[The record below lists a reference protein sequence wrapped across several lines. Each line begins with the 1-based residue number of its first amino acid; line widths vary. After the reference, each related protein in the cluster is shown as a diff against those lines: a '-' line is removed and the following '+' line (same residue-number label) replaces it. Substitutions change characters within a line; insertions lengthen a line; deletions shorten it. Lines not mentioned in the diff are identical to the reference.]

1 MSSPQP
7 SRLEIISDPL
17 LAGLEEEACTL
28 AAELL
33 TAARAARTPVEQSE
47 ARKMT
52 RLLNDP
58 SGKELTFHLADEVFR
73 PPTPKAQ
80 ARVFRHL
87 IAQHGIPNYLKFH
100 QRFLMRLGALA
111 SRFLPGIVMPS
122 VTAQIRRDSQRV
134 ILSREEEQL
143 DRYFHSRNKVNLNLL
158 GEAILGEEEAER
170 RLQENLTLLAKPE
183 CTYLSV
189 KISAIFSQ
197 INLLDEEG
205 TLAAIQ
211 ERLRKLYR
219 TGKFI
224 NLDMEEY
231 RDLHLTCEAFRRTL
245 DEEEFADL
253 EAGIVLQAY
262 LPDSYRYLKE
272 LTGWAKTR
280 KAPIK
285 IRIVKG
291 ANLAM
296 EKVEASLHDWP
307 QAPYSEKVDVDA
319 NFKRMLLHASRPENA
334 KAARIGVASHN
345 LFDIAFALLLRK
357 KQGTEDF
364 VELEMLEGMSNDQA
378 RIIAEKNS
386 SVLFYSPIVRDK
398 DFHSA
403 IAYLVRRLD
412 ENTSPGNF
420 LPHVFSM
427 TPGDAQW
434 QEQER
439 RFLDSCQ
446 HITSVSATPN
456 RNQNRALSGAPFGSA
471 FRNSPDTD
479 WTLSA
484 NRQWLTREIQ
494 EFQIDT
500 PPPCPELSKVLA
512 TAKSSDWA
520 ETSPAERAFLLYR
533 VADQL
538 ENARGRLIAV
548 MRHEAEKRPFEADV
562 EVSEAVDFANYYGK
576 QISVEGFLDGT
587 SPTPLGP
594 IVITPPWNF
603 PCAIPCGGI
612 LAALAAGNPVI
623 IKPAPETI
631 LTAWEMVKCLWQG
644 GIPEDALQFFP
655 CPDNEIGQGLITSP
669 DVRGV
674 ILTGA
679 SETADLFKSWR
690 SDLPLFAETSGKNAL
705 IITAT
710 ADSDLAIKDLVH
722 SAFGHAGQKCSA
734 ASLALIESS
743 LYDSPR
749 FLDQLRDA
757 AASLPVGPADDPAAF
772 VTPLIREPG
781 SHLLRGLTQLDEG
794 ESWLL
799 EPRQLGPTL
808 WSPGIRLGVKPNSWI
823 HRTELFGPVLSII
836 RIADL
841 EEGLR
846 IQNSSDFGLTGGI
859 HSLDPEEISH
869 WREHVEVGN
878 AYINR
883 AITGAIVQRQPFGGW
898 KRSSVGPGAKAG
910 GPNYL
915 TQFSHWEENS
925 LPEHQSEPPAEVQKL
940 LGSLP
945 NDPRFLAA
953 ARSYAYWWEHEFSRE
968 HEFAPL
974 LGQSNHFR
982 YRPATEVVCAD
993 PSPMMQLAAATVGAK
1008 IVPKSDHPLAKT
1020 LTHTPLANGRLEL
1033 LHYLHE
1039 QSISETTHRH
1049 GRVSRKPQ
1057 SP

>member
-7 SRLEIISDPL
+7 SRLEIIRDPL
-17 LAGLEEEACTL
+17 LAGIEDEACTL

-33 TAARAARTPVEQSE
+33 TAARAARTPIEKSE
-47 ARKMT
+47 AQKMT
-52 RLLNDP
+52 RLLGDP

-73 PPTPKAQ
+73 PPTPEAQ
-80 ARVFRHL
+80 ARVFRQL
-87 IAQHGIPNYLKFH
+87 IEQHGIPAYLKFH
-100 QRFLMRLGALA
+100 QRILMRLGSLA
-111 SRFLPGIVMPS
+111 SRFFPGLVMPA

-134 ILSREEEQL
+134 ILSREDEKL
-143 DRYFHSRNKVNLNLL
+143 GPYFQSRNKVNLNLL

-170 RLQENLTLLAKPE
+170 RLQENLILLAKPE

-205 TLAAIQ
+205 TIAAIQ

-231 RDLHLTCEAFRRTL
+231 RDLHLTYEAFRRTL
-245 DEEEFADL
+245 DEEEFAEL

-262 LPDSYRYLKE
+262 LPDSYRYLKD
-272 LTGWAKTR
+272 LTEWAKSR

-285 IRIVKG
+285 VRIVKG

-307 QAPYSEKVDVDA
+307 QAPYSDKTDVDA
-319 NFKRMLLHASRPENA
+319 NFKRMLLHACRPENA
-334 KAARIGVASHN
+334 KAVRVGVASHN

-357 KQGTEDF
+357 RQGIEEF

-378 RIIAEKNS
+378 RIIAEKNAP
-386 SVLFYSPIVRDK
+386 VLFYSPIVREK

-412 ENTSPGNF
+412 ENTSPENF

-427 TPGDAQW
+427 TPGDARWQD
-434 QEQER
+434 QEQ
-439 RFLDSCQ
+439 RFREACQ
-446 HITSVSATPN
+446 RIGAISAEPN
-456 RNQNRALSGAPFGSA
+456 RQQNRSLPAPSSGSA

-479 WTLSA
+479 WTLPA
-484 NRQWLTREIQ
+484 NRRWLAGEIQ
-494 EFQIDT
+494 QFQTDT
-500 PPPCPELSKVLA
+500 PPPVPELAKVLE
-512 TAKSSDWA
+512 TAASSSWA

-538 ENARGRLIAV
+538 ETARGRLIAV
-548 MRHEAEKRPFEADV
+548 MRQEACKRPFEADV

-576 QISVEGFLDGT
+576 QISNEGFLDGT
-587 SPTPLGP
+587 RPTPLGP

-631 LTAWEMVKCLWQG
+631 LTAWEMVKCLWQA
-644 GIPEDALQFFP
+644 GIPEDALQFFA
-655 CPDNEIGQGLITSP
+655 CPDNEIGKGLITASE
-669 DVRGV
+669 VRGV

-679 SETADLFKSWR
+679 SETADLFKSWCP
-690 SDLPLFAETSGKNAL
+690 DLPLFAETSGKNAL
-705 IITAT
+705 IVTAT
-710 ADSDLAIKDLVH
+710 ADTDLAIKDLVH

-734 ASLALIESS
+734 ASLALVESS

-749 FLDQLRDA
+749 FLDQFRDA

-772 VTPLIREPG
+772 VTPLIREP
-781 SHLLRGLTQLDEG
+781 SPQLLRGLTQLDEG

-823 HRTELFGPVLSII
+823 HRTELFGPVLAII
-836 RIADL
+836 RIDDL

-859 HSLDPEEISH
+859 HSLDPQEIAF
-869 WREHVEVGN
+869 WRENVEVGN

-915 TQFSHWEENS
+915 TQFSTWAEEN
-925 LPEHQSEPPAEVQKL
+925 LPRHQCELSPEVTRIL
-940 LGSLP
+940 ENLP
-945 NDPRFLAA
+945 QDPRLLAA
-953 ARSYAYWWEHEFSRE
+953 ARSYAYWWKHEFSRE
-968 HEFAPL
+968 HEFEPL

-982 YRPATEVVCAD
+982 YLPTPELICEN
-993 PSPMMQLAAATVGAK
+993 PPPLMQIAAATVGSK
-1008 IVPKSDHPLAKT
+1008 IVPQSTQPLAKE
-1020 LTHTPLANGRLEL
+1020 LTHSPLANGRLEL

-1039 QSISETTHRH
+1039 QAISETTHRH
-1049 GRVSRKPQ
+1049 GRVSR
-1057 SP
+1057 